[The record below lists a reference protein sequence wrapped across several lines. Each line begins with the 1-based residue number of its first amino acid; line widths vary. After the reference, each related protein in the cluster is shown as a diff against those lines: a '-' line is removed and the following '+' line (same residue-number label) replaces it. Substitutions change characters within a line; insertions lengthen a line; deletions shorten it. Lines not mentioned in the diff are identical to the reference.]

1 MCCRVDS
8 RKAPKAR
15 PSDAEAGLEAPVFR
29 PIDHGATAGGDKV
42 REFRAALPPGN
53 TGRTFCQD
61 FRVAAAILL
70 APANE

>member
-1 MCCRVDS
+1 M
-8 RKAPKAR
+8 RKPDWKHQCSAQ
-15 PSDAEAGLEAPVFR
+15 S
-29 PIDHGATAGGDKV
+29 ITAQRQTGDKV
-42 REFRAALPPGN
+42 RKFRAALPPGN